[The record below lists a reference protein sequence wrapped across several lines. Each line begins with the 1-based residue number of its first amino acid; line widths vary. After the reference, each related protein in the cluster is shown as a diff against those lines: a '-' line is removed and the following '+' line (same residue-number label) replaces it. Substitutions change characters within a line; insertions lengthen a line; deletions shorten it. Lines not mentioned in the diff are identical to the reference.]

1 MKKFI
6 STWFGI
12 GIFDEDWYE
21 NRLTIYEEIALKS
34 FDKINDNDTHLIFY
48 IDSNIPKSAARRLI
62 KLQEKY
68 SFIRLEKINF
78 YFEMT
83 ESFKEYIIEHSE
95 PEEFIAQIRLDA
107 DDVIDFDV
115 FKEFEQIVEEK
126 NSLITFED
134 LYYYQIGS
142 TRIAE
147 TVRPFMA
154 LNMFF
159 VTNNR
164 DLTIYEASHNKM
176 NEWAKENSFEVKT
189 ISSEKPYYIRT
200 LFPDQDS
207 NALEYFSTRVEFR
220 DATNQ
225 DKKNFKDK
233 FNLDLDNV
241 NIGEELINQKF
252 NYKWDYTS
260 PYVMEARKTH
270 NNLKSIKEKYKI
282 LRSNDWKDKDL
293 LNCKTIDQYLE
304 IFTTKENYKMILVA
318 QDEASTKITDYKEIF
333 KNSGIEI
340 NLSKE
345 YFRKPYIL
353 IYDQKSKS
361 QKELFSTDLTELEYK
376 EENIYLRSVGY
387 NAKSAC
393 SIIKDDINY
402 CKNKRGLNIIVCNE
416 NGNIVDS
423 INIDTYIGKKEVFR

>member
-1 MKKFI
+1 
-6 STWFGI
+6 
-12 GIFDEDWYE
+12 
-21 NRLTIYEEIALKS
+21 
-34 FDKINDNDTHLIFY
+34 
-48 IDSNIPKSAARRLI
+48 
-62 KLQEKY
+62 
-68 SFIRLEKINF
+68 
-78 YFEMT
+78 MT